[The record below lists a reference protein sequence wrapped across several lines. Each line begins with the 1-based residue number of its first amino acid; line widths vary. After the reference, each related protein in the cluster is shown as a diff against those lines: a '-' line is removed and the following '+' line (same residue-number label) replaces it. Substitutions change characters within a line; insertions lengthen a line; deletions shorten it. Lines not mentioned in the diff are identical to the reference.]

1 MLETYL
7 LEQFAAFGQYGTLL
21 KASEELHI
29 TQPTLSRSM
38 KKLEEEIGVPLFHR
52 ENSKLSLNETGKIA
66 LEYAKKALEA
76 NQDVIN
82 HAVSFDRS
90 LRTVS
95 IGSCA
100 PFPINELMPVFQ
112 DNLPN
117 KTLLTEIRADDALID
132 GLKNHT
138 YNLVILHALP
148 DDKTIFC
155 QRYLD
160 EALYISLPED
170 HPLSK
175 KSSVTFHDL
184 KGIRILM
191 HSGVG
196 FWADICKDKLDYSDM
211 LIQNSLDALTELVEA
226 SALPVFNSD
235 KMINQGYSVPGRVS
249 VPISD
254 AEAQATYWIACLS
267 SEKNIYR
274 SFFNAVRGS
283 VLRAK

>member
-7 LEQFAAFGQYGTLL
+7 LEQFVAFGQYGTLL

-38 KKLEEEIGVPLFHR
+38 KKLEDEIGVPLFHR
-52 ENSKLSLNETGKIA
+52 ENSKLSLNETGEIA

-76 NQDVIN
+76 NLDVIS

-112 DNLPN
+112 DNLPE
-117 KTLLTEIRADDALID
+117 KTLLTELRADDALVE

-138 YNLVILHALP
+138 YNLAILHSLP
-148 DDKTIFC
+148 DDKALFC

-170 HPLSK
+170 HRLANEP
-175 KSSVTFHDL
+175 SVTFNDL
-184 KGIRILM
+184 RGIRILM

-196 FWADICKDKLDYSDM
+196 FWADICKEKLDYSDM
-211 LIQNSLDALTELVEA
+211 LVQNSMDALAELVEA

-235 KMINQGYSVPGRVS
+235 KMINRGYSVPRRVS
-249 VPISD
+249 IPISD

-274 SFFNAVRGS
+274 SIFNAARS
-283 VLRAK
+283 IVLRTK